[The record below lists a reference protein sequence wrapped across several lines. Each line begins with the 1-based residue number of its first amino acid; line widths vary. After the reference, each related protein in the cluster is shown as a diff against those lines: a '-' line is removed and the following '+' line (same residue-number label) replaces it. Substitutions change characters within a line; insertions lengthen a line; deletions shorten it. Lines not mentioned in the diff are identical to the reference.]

1 MLSRAIGR
9 GLRANQSVTN
19 FSQRTA
25 QRQFADA
32 AAKPKALGQS
42 TATQTPILYYNS
54 TQQATSSINHRMF
67 YVNVVGMIRCD
78 RLIHYSVSNLVYDV
92 FHFYHCSAHEKLS
105 QTTKTNSNDGGRG
118 CLQYPGGL
126 LK

>member
-1 MLSRAIGR
+1 MGTTLMFEDQDVESTHTQCVVEFLHVYRQLLIHRYTSNYYENFELSV
-9 GLRANQSVTN
+9 S
-19 FSQRTA
+19 A

-78 RLIHYSVSNLVYDV
+78 RLI
-92 FHFYHCSAHEKLS
+92 
-105 QTTKTNSNDGGRG
+105 Q
-118 CLQYPGGL
+118 
-126 LK
+126 